1 MFQVVLSVVVVDE
14 LVLENA
20 EDDAEVPKDDTEVP
34 KNDADEPKD
43 DADEA
48 KDDAEVLAEPR
59 LPPYASSTSDG
70 FSVNQSQFQLLLIPL
85 SI

>member
-1 MFQVVLSVVVVDE
+1 MFQVVLSVVVVGE

-20 EDDAEVPKDDTEVP
+20 EDDA
-34 KNDADEPKD
+34 DEAKD

>member
-1 MFQVVLSVVVVDE
+1 MSQVVLSVVVVDE

-20 EDDAEVPKDDTEVP
+20 EDDADVPKDD
-34 KNDADEPKD
+34 ADVPKD

>member
-1 MFQVVLSVVVVDE
+1 MSQVVLSVVVVDE

-20 EDDAEVPKDDTEVP
+20 EDDADVP
-34 KNDADEPKD
+34 
-43 DADEA
+43 

>member
-1 MFQVVLSVVVVDE
+1 MFQVVLSVVVVGE

-20 EDDAEVPKDDTEVP
+20 E
-34 KNDADEPKD
+34 D

>member
-1 MFQVVLSVVVVDE
+1 MSQVVLSVVVVDE
-14 LVLENA
+14 LVMENA
-20 EDDAEVPKDDTEVP
+20 EDDADEAKDD
-34 KNDADEPKD
+34 ADVPKD